1 MAIAKKGGLFFIIF
15 FIGALNL
22 PTAKALG
29 QGPPLEKEEAHFA
42 KVTYLHGQAEV
53 LSPPQ
58 TIWQPL
64 KTGNLLYPEDEIKT
78 YAKSRLEI
86 QFPDRS
92 VLRFDEHTYFKLK
105 KVLFDPS
112 TSSRDIKVE
121 MLLGKSWANVRKI
134 FGAKKKFEIAAAN
147 AVAGVR
153 DTIWRMNVE
162 KNRSTLVKVY
172 EGVVQVYNPF
182 FQPEARL
189 GKEPFKPSQEVAGPQ
204 EIPVP
209 YHEVSREEWEEIVLQ
224 QMMQVIIPPV
234 GKPSK
239 PSRFS
244 IEEDL
249 KEEWVRWNK
258 KRDRDLRKKDKY
270 K

>member
-1 MAIAKKGGLFFIIF
+1 MTIAKKGGFFFIIF
-15 FIGALNL
+15 FVAALNFF
-22 PTAKALG
+22 AARALG
-29 QGPPLEKEEAHFA
+29 QGPPLKKEEPNLA
-42 KVTYLHGQAEV
+42 KVTYLQGQAEV

-58 TIWQPL
+58 TIWNTL
-64 KTGNLLYPEDEIKT
+64 KTGSHLYPEDEIKT
-78 YAKSRLEI
+78 YAKSRIEI

-92 VLRFDEHTYFKLK
+92 ILRFDEKTTVKLK
-105 KVLFDPS
+105 NVLFDVP
-112 TSSRDIKVE
+112 TNSRNIKVE
-121 MLLGKSWANVRKI
+121 MALGKCWANVRKI
-134 FGAKKKFEIAAAN
+134 FGSKKTFEVASTN

-153 DTIWRMNVE
+153 DTIWRMNVG
-162 KNRSTLVKVY
+162 KDRTTLIKVY

-182 FQPEARL
+182 VQPEYKL
-189 GKEPFKPSQEVAGPQ
+189 KKEGFKTPGEVAGPQ
-204 EIPVP
+204 EVPAP

-244 IEEDL
+244 IEEDF

-258 KRDRDLRKKDKY
+258 KRDKELKKRDRY